1 MVYNYSNTTTSPL
14 NVNYELP
21 PYLYAID
28 LNYIVIKE
36 VMKSTSIVAVW
47 VTSIALL
54 LTLVAVTVPLAH
66 AQMTLDIT
74 KAAGDKPYGGEKL
87 GTVLIVPKEHMVW
100 VTANMSAPPGN
111 GKVFEGWF
119 VDDGGSGYKLSL
131 GEFSKNGTL
140 NFQQQMV
147 NPYTYTQ
154 FIVTEEPFEDAD
166 PNAAGATGG
175 TQLQTPFGR

>member
-1 MVYNYSNTTTSPL
+1 
-14 NVNYELP
+14 
-21 PYLYAID
+21 
-28 LNYIVIKE
+28 
-36 VMKSTSIVAVW
+36 MKSTSIVAVW

-74 KAAGDKPYGGEKL
+74 KAGGDKAFGGEKL
-87 GTVLIVPKEHMVW
+87 GTVVIVPNDHVVW
-100 VTANMSAPPGN
+100 VTANVSAPPAE
-111 GKVFEGWF
+111 GKVYEGWF
-119 VDDGGSGYKLSL
+119 VDDDGGSGYKLSL
-131 GEFSKNGTL
+131 GEFAKNGTL
-140 NFQQQMV
+140 TFKEQMV

-166 PNAAGATGG
+166 PNAAAATAG

>member
-1 MVYNYSNTTTSPL
+1 MQ
-14 NVNYELP
+14 LP
-21 PYLYAID
+21 MTYTID
-28 LNYIVIKE
+28 LNYIAIIKI
-36 VMKSTSIVAVW
+36 MKSTSITAVW

-54 LTLVAVTVPLAH
+54 LTLVATTVPLAH

-74 KAAGDKPYGGEKL
+74 KPSGDKPYGGDKL
-87 GTVLIVPKEHMVW
+87 GTVLIVPKEHLVS
-100 VTANMSAPPGN
+100 VLANMSAPPAQ
-111 GKVFEGWF
+111 GKVYEGWF

-140 NFQQQMV
+140 AFNQQMV

-154 FIVTEEPFEDAD
+154 FILTEEPFEDAD
-166 PNAAGATGG
+166 PNAASAKGG